1 MGKLQAH
8 FIDTAD
14 RYGERHK
21 PELRPNL
28 DAFQN
33 VSTINATTPLGI
45 GVEHLVIYHNIL
57 DFKRVMVR
65 DFLALQDDVGSMV
78 TGVVSSTTKPA
89 ASARPSVTL
98 HTM

>member
-33 VSTINATTPLGI
+33 VSTHATTPLGI
-45 GVEHLVIYHNIL
+45 GVEHVIYHNIL
-57 DFKRVMVR
+57 DFERVMVR